1 MKNLILAVLLG
12 LLVSDVVKAQIPSL
26 IEIEKSIEKA
36 ETYQE
41 KAALCI
47 QFSKQLFA
55 SDLGL
60 SMDIATDAIIYA
72 DKAKDSELLI
82 RANNNVGNLSRL
94 EGNLQLANQYYRKA
108 LDKGKCNVNDQ
119 LLG

>member
-55 SDLGL
+55 NDLGL

-108 LDKGKCNVNDQ
+108 LDKGKCNVKDQ